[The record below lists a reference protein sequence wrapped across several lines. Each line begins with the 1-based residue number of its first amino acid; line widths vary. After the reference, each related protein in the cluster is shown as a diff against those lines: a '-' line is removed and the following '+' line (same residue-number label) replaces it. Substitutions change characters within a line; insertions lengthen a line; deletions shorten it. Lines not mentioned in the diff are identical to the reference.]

1 MINLGRLS
9 WCYRPMLMAAIGVE
23 LAVLQMLARM
33 SRGRSRSPV
42 AGDIR
47 DHPTQDHVSVVV
59 QAAIK

>member
-1 MINLGRLS
+1 MQ
-9 WCYRPMLMAAIGVE
+9 MAAIGVE

-47 DHPTQDHVSVVV
+47 DHPTQDRVSVVV